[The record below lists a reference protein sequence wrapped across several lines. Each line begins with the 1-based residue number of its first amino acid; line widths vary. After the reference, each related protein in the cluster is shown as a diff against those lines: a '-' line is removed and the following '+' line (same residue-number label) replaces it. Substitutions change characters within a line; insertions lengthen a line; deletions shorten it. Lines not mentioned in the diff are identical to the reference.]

1 MEIREVVCDEN
12 DTSNRTNRAV
22 AGLGT
27 RLAIQQR
34 LGIPPKWR
42 ARSDFDHSL
51 DPHPNGPD
59 LVELAWVSSQE
70 IIRRCDAASERD
82 ESECRNC
89 RR

>member
-1 MEIREVVCDEN
+1 MEIREVVCDGN

-34 LGIPPKWR
+34 LGIPPKRR

-51 DPHPNGPD
+51 DPRPDGPR
-59 LVELAWVSSQE
+59 LVALAWSSSPE
-70 IIRRCDAASERD
+70 NKPTVRHRI
-82 ESECRNC
+82 
-89 RR
+89 

>member
-1 MEIREVVCDEN
+1 MLNSSRDGNQGVVCDGI
-12 DTSNRTNRAV
+12 DTANRANRAV

-51 DPHPNGPD
+51 DPRPDGPD
-59 LVELAWVSSQE
+59 LVALAW
-70 IIRRCDAASERD
+70 
-82 ESECRNC
+82 
-89 RR
+89 

>member
-1 MEIREVVCDEN
+1 MEIREVVCDGI
-12 DTSNRTNRAV
+12 DTSNRANRAV
-22 AGLGT
+22 TRFGT
-27 RLAIQQR
+27 RLALQQG
-34 LGIPPKWR
+34 LGIPPEWR

-51 DPHPNGPD
+51 DPRPNGPD
-59 LVELAWVSSQE
+59 LVALAWVFSQE